1 MYSRYIQHGNLS
13 PHKYQEEGISWCLN
27 KEHDIVPEKAIGAI
41 LADEMGLGKTITM
54 LGVIALNINS
64 YKQTLIVVPPV
75 LVDQWAKQ
83 CAVILGHIPFI
94 FYGPHIKYIDSIPK
108 DAYIVITTYGTMFNK
123 TITNNKW
130 DRIIYDEAHHMRN
143 AKTRNYQ
150 AGNQL
155 FARFKWMLTG
165 TPLQNKRRDLYSL
178 LELIHVPKENYM
190 VEENRPQLL
199 QKYMLRRTKASVGLE
214 KQMPVLKINPHMVK
228 WSDPNE
234 KRASEHIHELL
245 SFSNVKPSE
254 RSSTII
260 ELLSTMPP
268 IVLLLKAKQMC
279 TMGTCHNTKQAQ
291 QSSQAH
297 KKSSKLSSVLAHII
311 SNKNDSSRKL
321 IFCHFRNEMDAIY
334 DYLQKHKI
342 NVAKIDGRIPSKKA
356 RAKILDNV
364 VNDVLLLQIR
374 VGCEGL
380 NLQQYNDVYFVSPTW
395 NPFVEDQAIARCYR
409 LGQTKPV
416 NVHRFYMQG
425 FDQSAPTMSQDMYTE
440 QVQNTKKQLEKEV
453 LM

>member
-27 KEHDIVPEKAIGAI
+27 KEQDIVPEKTTGAI

-54 LGVIALNINS
+54 LGVIALNINF
-64 YKQTLIVVPPV
+64 YKHTLIVVPPA
-75 LVDQWAKQ
+75 LLDQWAKQ
-83 CAVILGHIPFI
+83 CAIILGHVPFV

-150 AGNQL
+150 AGNKL
-155 FARFKWMLTG
+155 CAKFKWMLTG

-199 QKYMLRRTKASVGLE
+199 QNYMLRRTKASVGLE
-214 KQMPVLKINPHMVK
+214 KQMPPLKISPHMVK

-234 KRASEHIHELL
+234 KRASEDIHELL
-245 SFSNVKPSE
+245 SFSNVKPCD
-254 RSSTII
+254 RPSSIN

-279 TMGTCHNTKQAQ
+279 TMGAYNKTKQPV
-291 QSSQAH
+291 
-297 KKSSKLSSVLAHII
+297 KKSSKLSSVLAHLI
-311 SNKNDSSRKL
+311 SNKNDSSKKL

-334 DYLQKHKI
+334 DYLQMHQI
-342 NVAKIDGRIPSKKA
+342 NVSKIDGRIPSKKA
-356 RAKILDNV
+356 RAEVLN
-364 VNDVLLLQIR
+364 NMATDVLLLQIR

-380 NLQQYNDVYFVSPTW
+380 NLQQYNEVYFVSPTW

-425 FDQSAPTMSQDMYTE
+425 FDQSTPTISQDMYTA
-440 QVQNTKKQLEKEV
+440 QVQNTKKNIEKEI